1 MNTETARAAL
11 TESVC
16 EHHLWVGAFVLVVG
30 MSLLWGTIY
39 SMLSGQEALAN
50 AFLFGLLTN
59 IVGLVMMVVMMALF
73 LASARVRNDVEVL
86 SSVYGLWL
94 VGLILISLTGP
105 VVTATGMAS
114 F

>member
-1 MNTETARAAL
+1 MNTETARATL
-11 TESVC
+11 TENVC
-16 EHHLWVGAFVLVVG
+16 EHYLWVGAFVLVVG

-39 SMLSGQEALAN
+39 SMLGGQEALAN
-50 AFLFGLLTN
+50 AFLCGLLTN